1 MRTKGSEMGDGTLDS
16 LFNSLAGRELP
27 GGCDDCNAV
36 QIMREDVAVAGVWHL
51 VIHHDDGCPALRS
64 RRAGTN

>member
-1 MRTKGSEMGDGTLDS
+1 MGDGTLDA

-36 QIMREDVAVAGVWHL
+36 QTMKEDDSMPGVWHL
-51 VIHHDDGCPALRS
+51 VIHHDDGCPVLRA
-64 RRAGTN
+64 REAGAN